1 MGGRRIASTAG
12 SLLGNLIMPVVG
24 GAAAVGAAID
34 GKEGMKRGAIGGISN
49 VLMMPGVG
57 DIAMGFSKDSRKKG
71 GDLAS
76 GAQETAEEKA
86 ERERLAAEG
95 GEDQFNGAL
104 GVTTKKKKLNTLVGG
119 YSSGALS
126 GAGIGGSV
134 TTLG

>member
-1 MGGRRIASTAG
+1 MGGRRIGSTAG

-24 GAAAVGAAID
+24 GAAVGAATG
-34 GKEGMKRGAIGGISN
+34 GKEGAKRGAIGGVSN

-57 DIAMGFSKDSRKKG
+57 DVAMGFSKDSRKKG
-71 GDLAS
+71 GDVVS
-76 GAQETAEEKA
+76 GAQETEEERA
-86 ERERLAAEG
+86 ERERLAGEG
-95 GEDQFNGAL
+95 GQDQFNGAL

-126 GAGIGGSV
+126 GAGIGGSS

>member
-12 SLLGNLIMPVVG
+12 SILGNVLVPVIG
-24 GAAAVGAAID
+24 GAAAGAAID

-57 DIAMGFSKDSRKKG
+57 DIAMGFTKDSKKKG
-71 GDLAS
+71 GDVVS

-86 ERERLAAEG
+86 ERERLASEG
-95 GEDQFNGAL
+95 GQDPFDGAL

-126 GAGIGGSV
+126 GAGIGGTS

>member
-12 SLLGNLIMPVVG
+12 SLLGNIIIPVVG
-24 GAAAVGAAID
+24 GAAVGAAID

-126 GAGIGGSV
+126 GASIGGSS